1 MRRNDWLDIVAAV
14 IGGLMLG
21 NGFVRLVT
29 GFTIMAAVWTA
40 LGIVLLWWALSDRS
54 WRRDRAETPVARHD
68 DNRPGGSSV
77 Q

>member
-1 MRRNDWLDIVAAV
+1 MRRSEWVDVAAAV
-14 IGGLMLG
+14 VGGLMLG

-29 GFTIMAAVWTA
+29 GLTVMAAVWTA
-40 LGIVLLWWALSDRS
+40 LGIILLWWALSDRS
-54 WRRDRAETPVARHD
+54 WRRDTANTPVPGRD